1 VSEELGVVALVAATI
16 TMGLAAGAF
25 VLYAHTVMPA
35 LRELDDQAFVRSFR
49 ALDVAIINPWFMG
62 GGFLGAP
69 VLTAVAAAA
78 WWDED
83 PFWWIVGALAAYAVT
98 FVVTMA
104 VNVPRNDALK
114 AAGDTADPAAV
125 RSAFDEHR
133 WALWNLLRVLT
144 CLVALALLCVALVV
158 AGGT

>member
-1 VSEELGVVALVAATI
+1 MAEVLLVAATM
-16 TMGLAAGAF
+16 TMGLATGAF
-25 VLYAHTVMPA
+25 VIYAHTVMPA
-35 LRELDDQAFVRSFR
+35 LGGLDDDTFVRSFR

-69 VLTAVAAAA
+69 VLTALAAVA

-114 AAGDTADPAAV
+114 AAGETADPTAV
-125 RSAFDEHR
+125 RTAFDEQR
-133 WALWNLLRVLT
+133 WVRWNLLRVLT
-144 CLVALALLCVALVV
+144 CLVALALLCVALVEV
-158 AGGT
+158 